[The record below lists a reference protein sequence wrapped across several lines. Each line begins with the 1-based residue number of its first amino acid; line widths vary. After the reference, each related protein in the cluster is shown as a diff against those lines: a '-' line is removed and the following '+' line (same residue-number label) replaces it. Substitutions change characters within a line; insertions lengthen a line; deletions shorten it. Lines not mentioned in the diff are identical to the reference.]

1 MTKAQIDLAH
11 RTVGD
16 LGHCVHAMEQY
27 GNARVAGVLRVAAS
41 LLQAMVDE
49 YEASEPTTIVEVVV
63 AEPTTMGRSP
73 SAVWRNAT
81 TGHGDD

>member
-1 MTKAQIDLAH
+1 MTKTQIDLAH